1 MQRQDHLREGGAAK
15 LTELIPSRVPRGCS
29 WKATIFV
36 GCPPEMRCLVPK
48 ALVKCF
54 RMSEAELKLQC
65 CGDVLVLP
73 VAKYAI
79 SLKQWGNGGGGR
91 NIL

>member
-1 MQRQDHLREGGAAK
+1 MQ
-15 LTELIPSRVPRGCS
+15 LTDLTPSLVPRGCS

-36 GCPPEMRCLVPK
+36 GCPLEMPHTEGPYK
-48 ALVKCF
+48 KCF

-65 CGDVLVLP
+65 YGDVLVLP